1 VIKSAELAG
10 PSCMTHAADD
20 EPLFVLR
27 ANDELAPLIVRFWAR
42 EYAMKIDDK
51 GDDYGRRL
59 AKYRDALD
67 IADAMERW
75 HAKKR
80 ANAVIDSL
88 GDGNG

>member
-1 VIKSAELAG
+1 VIKSAELVG
-10 PSCMTHAADD
+10 PSCLTQAADD

-42 EYAMKIDDK
+42 EYAMKIDAD

-59 AKYRDALD
+59 AKYREALD
-67 IADAMERW
+67 IADEMQRW

-80 ANAVIDSL
+80 AKAIIDFL